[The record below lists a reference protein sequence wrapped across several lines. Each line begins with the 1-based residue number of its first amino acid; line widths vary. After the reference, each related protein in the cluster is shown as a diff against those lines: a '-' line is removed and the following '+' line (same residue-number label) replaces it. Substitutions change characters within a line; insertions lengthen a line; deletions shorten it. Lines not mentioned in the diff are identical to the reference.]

1 MSARRDWNRCGRIAA
16 AALPVVLMASSA
28 GAWSPQGAVGKAE
41 SGASI
46 APANAVTPNIELMSL
61 WPEWSTEWLGTK
73 VFAGE
78 RVARIPF
85 WTPVLWRG
93 GDWNQAA
100 RGWPALDPGVLPRV
114 VAGVLEAPVGGAVL
128 MRPVAAHP
136 EHMAGIRVTGAVQG
150 PGRLLVRSGSGQLL
164 DMALA
169 VEATDAGLT
178 VTERAD
184 GWLDFEWLSPAGAL
198 VPRLEIGVGAS
209 GAPEQPPAGA
219 QVARFQALHVAVPLP
234 VPTTAELDARI
245 ENIVVDT
252 LDHLLVSGRDQV
264 GPRSTH
270 FWVGLHNV
278 DTGAPLGGPMPR
290 AGYNPVLGA
299 AFAAVDAGLGERQ
312 GPSGIP
318 LATHLDQ
325 AARDFL
331 EMCISPDTGLPRRFD
346 PSADRPADQE
356 AIEVAAYLDFLIDM
370 AGGPHLENTILSE
383 DLRAQAFEAARRM
396 GHALLDFGVLP
407 NGEIAA
413 VVRAADGWISTDVV
427 HLRRLDVPAQLV
439 RLAALCRAMQVEPEF
454 QQALVHVAREAVF
467 EVEFTNYW
475 PGTWDRIDPGF
486 DDSYGHIGARSATM
500 AAAWP
505 DEPAFARLAMAGREK
520 YMPMWRDAL
529 AFGGSVAADQV
540 RCWKILDE
548 LDALNPAA
556 WSDAPFL
563 ESRVTGQ
570 LIEAPGHKPTKD
582 AALRA
587 DERFDQVMHL
597 ALANHLIGEATD
609 NASWL
614 DVTIVGFAPATNLP
628 VGDVIGLP
636 QNLFAGFATIRAM
649 EERRGQAVEAL
660 LCAELWMLLDVIQAE
675 YQAEYGFADGRRSSG
690 GGIRLLPGLIRW
702 LDAAR

>member
-1 MSARRDWNRCGRIAA
+1 
-16 AALPVVLMASSA
+16 
-28 GAWSPQGAVGKAE
+28 
-41 SGASI
+41 
-46 APANAVTPNIELMSL
+46 MSL
-61 WPEWSTEWLGTK
+61 WPEWTTAWLGAK

-78 RVARIPF
+78 RFARIPF

-93 GDWNQAA
+93 GDWNQAP
-100 RGWPALDPGVLPRV
+100 RGWPAIEPSGLPRV
-114 VAGVLEAPVGGAVL
+114 VDGVLEAPVGGAVL

-150 PGRLLVRSGSGQLL
+150 PGRLLVRSGSGQLFDIPL
-164 DMALA
+164 VAGET
-169 VEATDAGLT
+169 VAGLT
-178 VTERAD
+178 VSERAD
-184 GWLDFEWLSPAGAL
+184 GWLAFEWISPAGAL

-209 GAPEQPPAGA
+209 GAPEQPTAGA
-219 QVARFQALHVAVPLP
+219 QVARFEALHVTVPLP
-234 VPTTAELDARI
+234 VPTTAALDARI
-245 ENIVVDT
+245 ADLVVET

-278 DTGAPLGGPMPR
+278 DTGEPLGGPMPR

-299 AFAAVDAGLGERQ
+299 AFAAVAAGLGERQ

-318 LATHLDQ
+318 LATHLDL

-346 PSADRPADQE
+346 PTADRPADQE

-370 AGGPHLENTILSE
+370 AGGPHLENTILSA
-383 DLRAQAFEAARRM
+383 DLRAEAFDAARRM

-413 VVRAADGWISTDVV
+413 VVRAADGWTSTDVV

-439 RLAALCRAMQVEPEF
+439 RLAALCRAMQTEPEF

-505 DEPAFARLAMAGREK
+505 EEPAFARLAMAGREK

-570 LIEAPGHKPTKD
+570 LIEAPGHKPTQD
-582 AALRA
+582 AAARA

-660 LCAELWMLLDVIQAE
+660 LRAELWMLLDVIQAE

-702 LDAAR
+702 LDAGAKR